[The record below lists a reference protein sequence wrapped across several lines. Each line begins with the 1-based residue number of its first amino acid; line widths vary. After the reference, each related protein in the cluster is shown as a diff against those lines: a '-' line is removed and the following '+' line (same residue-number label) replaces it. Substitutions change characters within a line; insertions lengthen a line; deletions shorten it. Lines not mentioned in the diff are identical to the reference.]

1 MASDSKNRMIRS
13 AYALFRERGYSGTGF
28 REINAHSGVA
38 RGAIYHHFP
47 GGKNEL
53 AQDVIRLA
61 GNEVGG
67 ALEAFAQRADAVS
80 TLEAFVTGW
89 IHHVREHDFNAG
101 CSIAA
106 IVAESQHGAPQL
118 ADAAAEAFG
127 SWCAILA
134 ASLRRGGAS
143 PARARRVATLAVAG
157 VEGAVML
164 CRAERST
171 RPLEEVGRELRAT
184 FEDAISLR
192 STPS

>member
-1 MASDSKNRMIRS
+1 MASDSKDRMIRS

-47 GGKNEL
+47 GGKTEL
-53 AQDVIRLA
+53 AEDVIRLA
-61 GNEVGG
+61 GNEVSD
-67 ALEAFAQRADAVS
+67 ALEVVAQEADAVS

-89 IHHVREHDFNAG
+89 THHVHEHDFNAG

-106 IVAESQHGAPQL
+106 IVAESQHDAPQL

-127 SWCAILA
+127 RWRAILA
-134 ASLRRGGAS
+134 ESLHRGGVS
-143 PARARRVATLAVAG
+143 HARARRLATLAVAG
-157 VEGAVML
+157 VEGAVTL
-164 CRAERST
+164 CRADRST
-171 RPLEEVGRELRAT
+171 RPLEEVGRELRAA

-192 STPS
+192 STRN

>member
-1 MASDSKNRMIRS
+1 MASDSKDRMIRS

-28 REINAHSGVA
+28 REINARSGVA

-53 AQDVIRLA
+53 AEDVIRLA
-61 GNEVGG
+61 GNEVSG
-67 ALEAFAQRADAVS
+67 ALEVVAQQADAVS
-80 TLEAFVTGW
+80 TLEAFVAGW

-106 IVAESQHGAPQL
+106 IVAESQHDAPHL

-127 SWCAILA
+127 RWRAILA
-134 ASLRRGGAS
+134 ESLRRGGAS
-143 PARARRVATLAVAG
+143 AARARRLATLAVAG

-171 RPLEEVGRELRAT
+171 RPLEDVRRELRAT

-192 STPS
+192 STAN

>member
-1 MASDSKNRMIRS
+1 MASDSKDRMIRS

-47 GGKNEL
+47 GGKTEL
-53 AQDVIRLA
+53 AEDVIRLA
-61 GNEVGG
+61 GDEVSD
-67 ALEAFAQRADAVS
+67 ALEVVAQEADAVS

-106 IVAESQHGAPQL
+106 IVAESQHDAPHL

-127 SWCAILA
+127 RWRAILA
-134 ASLRRGGAS
+134 ESLRRGGAS
-143 PARARRVATLAVAG
+143 PARARRLATLAVAA
-157 VEGAVML
+157 VEGAVVL

-171 RPLEEVGRELRAT
+171 RPLEDVRRELRTT
-184 FEDAISLR
+184 FEDAISRR
-192 STPS
+192 STAN